1 MDSLTLKQALLHKKW
16 NFQHR
21 IQCVEFT
28 TKKNKSSIKNF
39 FSECDHIHSKL
50 KKSLM
55 GNFIFNAEVW
65 TYSLQRCSQDH
76 LKHLRW
82 CVLHVTKLSILH
94 VCGIPIYNSAI
105 RVNWEILTFLSRA
118 HVIIQ
123 ASTRKIPYTDTASI
137 YLSKVKN
144 GKIREM
150 WEIYSKLAI
159 KTPE

>member
-1 MDSLTLKQALLHKKW
+1 MCRVHYKK
-16 NFQHR
+16 
-21 IQCVEFT
+21 I
-28 TKKNKSSIKNF
+28 KSSIKDF
-39 FSECDHIHSKL
+39 FSECDHIHRKP
-50 KKSLM
+50 KKSFM
-55 GNFIFNAEVW
+55 GNFIFSAEVW

-82 CVLHVTKLSILH
+82 WVLHVTKLFIVH

-105 RVNWEILTFLSRA
+105 RVNWEILTFLPRA

>member
-123 ASTRKIPYTDTASI
+123 ALQGRFLTQTQPAFTCPK
-137 YLSKVKN
+137 SKMERSEKC
-144 GKIREM
+144 GKYIQ
-150 WEIYSKLAI
+150 S
-159 KTPE
+159 